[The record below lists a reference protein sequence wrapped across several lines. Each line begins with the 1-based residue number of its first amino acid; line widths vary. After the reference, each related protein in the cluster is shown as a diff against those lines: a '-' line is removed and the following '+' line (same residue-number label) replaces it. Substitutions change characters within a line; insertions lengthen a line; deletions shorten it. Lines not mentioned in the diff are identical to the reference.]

1 MQERY
6 ELKTIMMEFLQR
18 MNCSPS
24 QVMKFLQKKKKKPS
38 HEAMKTFFI
47 DQIVEIHSL
56 I

>member
-24 QVMKFLQKKKKKPS
+24 QVMKFLQKKKKEKTKNKKS
-38 HEAMKTFFI
+38 QVMK
-47 DQIVEIHSL
+47 Q
-56 I
+56 